1 MLRYIQTDEKRN
13 NIWSV
18 DKKHFFST
26 EYQTTIKQDIEFIST
41 VNFVLSSFTSSIY
54 RFSF

>member
-18 DKKHFFST
+18 DKKTLFST